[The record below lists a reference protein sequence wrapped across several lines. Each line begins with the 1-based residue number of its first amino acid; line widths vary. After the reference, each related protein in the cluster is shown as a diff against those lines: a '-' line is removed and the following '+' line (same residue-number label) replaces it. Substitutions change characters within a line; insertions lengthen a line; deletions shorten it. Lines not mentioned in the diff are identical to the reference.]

1 MAGSRNSVF
10 PISKSDSITLA
21 IQLKGSLF
29 HDFSDPLLLAQAFV
43 HPSAV
48 SGGVGSNQR
57 LEFLGDR
64 VLGLVVAEMLHEYYS
79 GENEGALA
87 SRFTAMVRRQALD
100 RVAREI
106 DIGSYIILSRGEEEN
121 GGRDNPANLADTC
134 EALIAA
140 IFLDGGYQA
149 AFKFISYYWSVI
161 MKEESSPPK
170 DAKSLL
176 QELSQARYSTLPFYK
191 LLDCTG
197 PPHAPNFK
205 IEVGVANFPTKVAY
219 AGSKQAAEQ
228 SAAEMLLK
236 WLIENDGEKGD

>member
-1 MAGSRNSVF
+1 MAGRRKPVS
-10 PISKSDSITLA
+10 PISRSDAITLA
-21 IQLKGSLF
+21 AKLRDCLF
-29 HDFSDPLLLAQAFV
+29 HEFSEPMLLAQAFL

-64 VLGLVVAEMLHEYYS
+64 VLGLIVAEMLHEYYPR
-79 GENEGALA
+79 ENEGALA

-100 RVAREI
+100 RVARVI
-106 DIGSYIILSRGEEEN
+106 NLGRYLILSRGEEEN

-149 AFKFISYYWSVI
+149 AYKFVFYYWSVI

-176 QELSQARYSTLPFYK
+176 QELSQARYGVLPSYK
-191 LLDCTG
+191 LVDCTG
-197 PPHAPNFK
+197 PPHAPNFQ
-205 IEVGVANFPTKVAY
+205 IEVGITNFPPKVAN
-219 AGSKQAAEQ
+219 AGSKQTAEQ
-228 SAAEMLLK
+228 LAADILLK
-236 WLIENDGEKGD
+236 WLIENDQENDT